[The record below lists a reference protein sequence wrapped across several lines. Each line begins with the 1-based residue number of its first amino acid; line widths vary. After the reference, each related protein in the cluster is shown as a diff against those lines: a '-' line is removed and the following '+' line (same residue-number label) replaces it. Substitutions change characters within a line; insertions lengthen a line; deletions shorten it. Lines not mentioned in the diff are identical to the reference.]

1 MWRAPFPYN
10 EPEPLPSALYS
21 PDLCHST
28 PWGDCLKGGS
38 DKKIQYLLSRK
49 IDLEMHD
56 LLAFLFFLKQSG
68 RREPMWMWWW
78 TWPIL
83 MANNWCLPLQK
94 QSFYWYALLCWYP
107 ILYWHYP
114 LIKISCINKRYW
126 IFLSDPPFKQSPQGV
141 LWHKSGE

>member
-1 MWRAPFPYN
+1 MTSQLFTPRGRLCE
-10 EPEPLPSALYS
+10 EPPSPLISQDLASPVNALDS

-68 RREPMWMWWW
+68 RREPM
-78 TWPIL
+78 
-83 MANNWCLPLQK
+83 
-94 QSFYWYALLCWYP
+94 
-107 ILYWHYP
+107 
-114 LIKISCINKRYW
+114 
-126 IFLSDPPFKQSPQGV
+126 
-141 LWHKSGE
+141 